1 MEKWITRFVA
11 TMVVI
16 GGLGLCWTF
25 GMFTAVPV
33 QQGRL
38 LELSSVELQL
48 MLGSALAA
56 LAVTWGGVHIFSL
69 SEREDNPRLFGQLRI
84 SVVLLALVAM
94 FVGARWSL
102 ALVVTGQG

>member
-56 LAVTWGGVHIFSL
+56 LAVTWGACISSRCQSVRITPACLANCAFPSCCWHLWLCL
-69 SEREDNPRLFGQLRI
+69 SAHG
-84 SVVLLALVAM
+84 
-94 FVGARWSL
+94 GRWPLS
-102 ALVVTGQG
+102 